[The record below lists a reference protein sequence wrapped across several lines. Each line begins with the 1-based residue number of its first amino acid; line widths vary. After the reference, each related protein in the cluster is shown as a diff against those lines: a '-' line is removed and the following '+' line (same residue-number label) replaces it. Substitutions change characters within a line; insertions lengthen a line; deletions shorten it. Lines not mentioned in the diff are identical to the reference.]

1 MENLILDTY
10 VVIDFL
16 RGKRETIEKLKE
28 LRKTYQFI
36 VTTITAFELYLGAY
50 RSQKRGKR
58 LLEVKAFLN
67 TLLILEL
74 DEVSA
79 EIAGKIATELSKDG
93 EPIDVRDLL
102 IGSIAISHSI
112 PLLTNNVK
120 HFERLKKFG
129 LKLLGVED
137 ANRERT

>member
-1 MENLILDTY
+1 MENLILDTD

-36 VTTITAFELYLGAY
+36 ITTITAFELYLGAY
-50 RSQKRGKR
+50 KSQKREKR

-79 EIAGKIATELSKDG
+79 EIAGKIAAELSKDG

-129 LKLLGVED
+129 LKLLGIEN
-137 ANRERT
+137 ASRKRT